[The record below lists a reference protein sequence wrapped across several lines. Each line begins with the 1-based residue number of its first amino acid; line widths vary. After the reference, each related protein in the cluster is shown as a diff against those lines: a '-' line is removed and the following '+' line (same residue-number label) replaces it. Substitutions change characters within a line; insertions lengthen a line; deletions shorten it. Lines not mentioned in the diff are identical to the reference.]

1 MSRTH
6 LKLLQ
11 DCVNNFNKELNP
23 FIKQRKVTVRCEK
36 VRHLLF
42 PAHFIKHGRSTAIQ
56 DPLNSFD
63 QFKSAALIQV
73 SKTLTR
79 TLAIRFR
86 DYLITSLV
94 IANGLEHQTLYS
106 HVLRTFR
113 NIRWSKIMQNMLS
126 LTAITKRTRFMAKK
140 IMVVSKWKIDTRLFT
155 SFQQQGKN
163 GSVK

>member
-42 PAHFIKHGRSTAIQ
+42 PGHFIKHGRSTAIQ
-56 DPLNSFD
+56 DLLNSFD
-63 QFKSAALIQV
+63 QFKSATPIQV

-79 TLAIRFR
+79 TFAIRFR

-140 IMVVSKWKIDTRLFT
+140 IMVVSKWKINPRLFT
-155 SFQQQGKN
+155 SFQQQGRN